1 MSMERYICIHGH
13 FYQPPRENPWLEAIE
28 LQDSA
33 YPYHDWNE
41 RITAECYGPNGAS
54 RILDDQDRIVSIV
67 NNYSNISFNVG
78 PTLLSWMEEHAPE
91 SYAAVLDADALSR
104 KRFSGHGSAMA
115 QAYNHL
121 IMPLASRR
129 DKVTQVVWGIRDF
142 EHRFQRRPEGL
153 WLPETAVDIETLEV
167 LAENGIA
174 FTVLAPSQ
182 AKRVR
187 ELGAQDWTDVADG
200 SIDPTRP
207 YRIELPSGTSL
218 ALFFYD
224 GPISRAVAFEKLL
237 NRGEHLAGRLQGAFN
252 EERDWPQLV
261 HIATDGETYGHHH
274 RNGDMALAYAL
285 HHIEKQGIA
294 RLTNY
299 GEYLERHPPTHEVEI
314 LELTAWS
321 CVHGLGRWRQDCGC
335 NSGGQPGWNQAWRE
349 PLRNSLDW
357 LRDRLAPLYESAAGE
372 LLRAPWAA
380 RDAYVDVIL
389 DRSPEGR
396 ERFLAAHATRELDG
410 AERVRAWKLLE
421 LQRQMLLSYT
431 SCGWFFDELSGIET
445 VQVIRYA
452 GAAIQHARELFADDV
467 EPEFLSR
474 LGEARS
480 NLAEHGNGA
489 AVYEKWVRPSVVD
502 IEKVAAH
509 YAISSLFEGREEHD
523 RVYSYE
529 AERLDERVSR
539 AGRARL
545 VLGQVRLT
553 SRITGDSSPVS
564 YGVLHFGGHNVNGG
578 VRLFRGEEAFEQMA
592 LDAIATFERAE
603 LAETIRAMDRH
614 FGESNYSLKNLFRD
628 EQRRIL
634 GQILDSTLEEAAA
647 VYSQIYENHA
657 PLMRFLGEL
666 DVPLPHA
673 LEMTAEFVLNTRLR
687 TAFEVDPPDL
697 EAARTALDAALTEGA
712 QLDRVSLGFT
722 IRESLERLA
731 RSLAE
736 EPEDLA
742 RLSILDEVVA
752 FGATLP
758 FEVDLDRVQTLYYRL
773 HQERV
778 AATPAREAEDAGA
791 WLEQFRAL
799 GERLAMRVDG

>member
-91 SYAAVLDADALSR
+91 SYAAVLDADVLSR
-104 KRFSGHGSAMA
+104 RRFSGHGSAMA

-121 IMPLASRR
+121 IMPLANRR

-142 EHRFQRRPEGL
+142 EYRFERRPEGL
-153 WLPETAVDIETLEV
+153 WLPETAVDVETLEV

-187 ELGAQDWTDVADG
+187 KIGARNWKDVSDG
-200 SIDPTRP
+200 GIDPTRP
-207 YRIELPSGTSL
+207 YEARLPSGKTI

-237 NRGEHLAGRLQGAFN
+237 ERGEFLAGRLEGAFN
-252 EERDWPQLV
+252 GERDWPQLV

-274 RNGDMALAYAL
+274 RSGDMALAYAL
-285 HHIEKQGIA
+285 HHIEKQGLA
-294 RLTNY
+294 KLTNY
-299 GEYLERHPPTHEVEI
+299 GEYLERHPPTHQVEI
-314 LELTAWS
+314 LEQTAWS
-321 CVHGLGRWRQDCGC
+321 CVHGVGRWWQDCGC
-335 NSGGQPGWNQAWRE
+335 NSGGNAGWNQAWRE

-357 LRDRLAPLYESAAGE
+357 LRDRLAPLYESALGE
-372 LLRAPWAA
+372 LLRDPWAA

-389 DRSPEGR
+389 DRSQESR
-396 ERFLAAHATRELDG
+396 ERYLAQHAARELDE

-421 LQRQMLLSYT
+421 LQRQVLLSYT
-431 SCGWFFDELSGIET
+431 SCGWFFDEVSGIET

-452 GAAIQHARELFADDV
+452 GAAIQHARELFPDEI
-467 EPEFLSR
+467 EPEFLER
-474 LGEARS
+474 LGKAKS
-480 NLAEHGNGA
+480 NLPEQGDGA
-489 AVYEKWVRPSVVD
+489 AIYERWVRPSVVD

-509 YAISSLFEGREEHD
+509 YAISSLFEDSEEQG
-523 RVYSYE
+523 RVYSYDV
-529 AERLDERVSR
+529 ERLDERVRR

-545 VLGQVRLT
+545 VLGQARLT
-553 SRITGDSSPVS
+553 SRITGDSSEVS
-564 YGVLHFGGHNVNGG
+564 YGVLHFGDHNVNGG
-578 VRLFRGEEAFEQMA
+578 VRLFRSEEEFEQTSR
-592 LDAIATFERAE
+592 DAIAAFERAE
-603 LAETIRAMDRH
+603 LAETIRVMDRH
-614 FGESNYSLKNLFRD
+614 FGESNYSLKSLFRD

-647 VYSQIYENHA
+647 IYGQIYENHA

-673 LEMTAEFVLNTRLR
+673 FEMTAEFVLNARLR
-687 TAFEVDPPDL
+687 TALEADPPDL
-697 EAARTALDAALTEGA
+697 EAARTALDAAKTEGA
-712 QLDRVSLGFT
+712 TLDAVSLGFT
-722 IRESLERLA
+722 MRESLERTA
-731 RSLAE
+731 RGLIE
-736 EPEDLA
+736 EPTDIE
-742 RLSILDEVVA
+742 RLQILDELVA

-758 FEVDLDRVQTLYYRL
+758 FEVDLDRVQTLYFRL
-773 HQERV
+773 HQER
-778 AATPAREAEDAGA
+778 AENATMEEAETA
-791 WLEQFRAL
+791 WREQFRAL